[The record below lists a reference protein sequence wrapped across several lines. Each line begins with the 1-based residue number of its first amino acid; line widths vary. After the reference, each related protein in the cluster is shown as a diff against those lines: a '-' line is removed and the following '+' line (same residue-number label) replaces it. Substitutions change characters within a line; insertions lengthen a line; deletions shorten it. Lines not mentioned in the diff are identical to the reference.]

1 MREDWKYQ
9 PLGEICDF
17 ISGFTPSK
25 QELNEKAGIP
35 YFKVSDM
42 NRDTNSVYMIETE
55 LFVVH
60 PRKTIPANSI
70 IFPKNGGAIF
80 TGKKRILKYDSIID
94 LNTEALNIKDK
105 NVNLQFLYTFLL
117 GVDFGQFDNGGGLP
131 SINIKKMKDFIVPVP
146 PLSDQERIVALLDDQ
161 FAKIDALKANAD
173 QQLKAA
179 KDLFQ
184 SALKEMLT
192 PKEGWDE
199 KTLGDIGEFTR
210 GGNFTKSDFVSE
222 GIPCIHYGQVH
233 MHFGVTTEKTLSY
246 LPKDFPKV
254 KYAKQGDLIIAIT
267 SEDDEGSCKCT
278 AWLGNED
285 VAVGGHIAVYHHS
298 LNPKF
303 MSYYFRS
310 PKFQTEKLAFTH
322 GFKVVEIKPSDIAKI
337 PILYPKDK
345 DEQQKIVSRL
355 DAISEKV
362 KTLQANYDQTITL
375 CNDLKQSLL
384 KSIFA

>member
-1 MREDWKYQ
+1 MRENWKYQ

-60 PRKTIPANSI
+60 PRKTIPASSI

-94 LNTEALNIKDK
+94 LNTEALKIKDK

-146 PLSDQERIVALLDDQ
+146 PLTEQERI
-161 FAKIDALKANAD
+161 
-173 QQLKAA
+173 AA
-179 KDLFQ
+179 
-184 SALKEMLT
+184 
-192 PKEGWDE
+192 
-199 KTLGDIGEFTR
+199 
-210 GGNFTKSDFVSE
+210 
-222 GIPCIHYGQVH
+222 
-233 MHFGVTTEKTLSY
+233 
-246 LPKDFPKV
+246 
-254 KYAKQGDLIIAIT
+254 
-267 SEDDEGSCKCT
+267 
-278 AWLGNED
+278 
-285 VAVGGHIAVYHHS
+285 
-298 LNPKF
+298 
-303 MSYYFRS
+303 
-310 PKFQTEKLAFTH
+310 
-322 GFKVVEIKPSDIAKI
+322 
-337 PILYPKDK
+337 
-345 DEQQKIVSRL
+345 RL

-362 KTLQANYDQTITL
+362 KALQANYDQTITL

-384 KSIFA
+384 KSIFE

>member
-1 MREDWKYQ
+1 MRENWKYQ

-146 PLSDQERIVALLDDQ
+146 PLTEQERIVSFLDAE
-161 FAKIDALKANAD
+161 FAKIDALKANTE
-173 QQLKAA
+173 QQLQAA

-192 PKEGWDE
+192 PKEGWEDLYLVKE
-199 KTLGDIGEFTR
+199 FDLRSGEYLPNKDQIGGKFPVY
-210 GGNFTKSDFVSE
+210 GGN
-222 GIPCIHYGQVH
+222 GITGYHNEFNAYGEQILIGRVGALCGNIHYTNEKIW
-233 MHFGVTTEKTLSY
+233 VTDNAFVVKGINNKWHIRFLTYELQFMN
-246 LPKDFPKV
+246 LN
-254 KYAKQGDLIIAIT
+254 KYATQTAQPVISNKSMREVLIYRPSLPEQERIA
-267 SEDDEGSCKCT
+267 
-278 AWLGNED
+278 A
-285 VAVGGHIAVYHHS
+285 
-298 LNPKF
+298 
-303 MSYYFRS
+303 
-310 PKFQTEKLAFTH
+310 
-322 GFKVVEIKPSDIAKI
+322 
-337 PILYPKDK
+337 
-345 DEQQKIVSRL
+345 RL
-355 DAISEKV
+355 DTISEKV
-362 KTLQANYDQTITL
+362 KALQDNYDQTITL

-384 KSIFA
+384 KSIFE

>member
-1 MREDWKYQ
+1 MRENWQYK

-94 LNTEALNIKDK
+94 LNTEALNIKDN

-146 PLSDQERIVALLDDQ
+146 PLPEQERIVSYLDAE
-161 FAKIDALKANAD
+161 FAKIDALKANIE
-173 QQLKAA
+173 QQLQAS

-184 SALKEMLT
+184 SALKQLLT
-192 PKEGWDE
+192 PKEGWEE
-199 KTLGDIGEFTR
+199 KHLGEVCDFSSGFAFKSNLFTSVGEPIIRISDIQEGRVIEDSVAKFNIKSYDIDLSKYIVYPGDILIAMS
-210 GGNFTKSDFVSE
+210 GGTTGKVGINYTDKCFYLNQRVGVFREKKNKLNHKYLYFYLQTKSDESLKIAA
-222 GIPCIHYGQVH
+222 GAAQPN
-233 MHFGVTTEKTLSY
+233 LSTAQI
-246 LPKDFPKV
+246 KDFVIPLPSLPEQERIAARLDSLSAKV
-254 KYAKQGDLIIAIT
+254 KA
-267 SEDDEGSCKCT
+267 
-278 AWLGNED
+278 
-285 VAVGGHIAVYHHS
+285 
-298 LNPKF
+298 
-303 MSYYFRS
+303 
-310 PKFQTEKLAFTH
+310 
-322 GFKVVEIKPSDIAKI
+322 
-337 PILYPKDK
+337 
-345 DEQQKIVSRL
+345 
-355 DAISEKV
+355 
-362 KTLQANYDQTITL
+362 LQENYNKALVL

-384 KSIFA
+384 KSIFE